1 MSEPFLFYGDWGNTH
16 SRRLMTRMLT
26 NTEILYQYFCCLFL
40 LQVDTAGWLERTKE
54 KGPASLSIMQTRK
67 NLMRAHVV
75 ALVLDG
81 EEVSDI

>member
-1 MSEPFLFYGDWGNTH
+1 M
-16 SRRLMTRMLT
+16 
-26 NTEILYQYFCCLFL
+26 
-40 LQVDTAGWLERTKE
+40 QVDTAGWLERTKE

-81 EEVSDI
+81 EEVCQLLFRAFLCDNSKL

>member
-1 MSEPFLFYGDWGNTH
+1 
-16 SRRLMTRMLT
+16 MLCS
-26 NTEILYQYFCCLFL
+26 LLFL
-40 LQVDTAGWLERTKE
+40 NQVDTAGWLERTKE

-81 EEVSDI
+81 EEVSR